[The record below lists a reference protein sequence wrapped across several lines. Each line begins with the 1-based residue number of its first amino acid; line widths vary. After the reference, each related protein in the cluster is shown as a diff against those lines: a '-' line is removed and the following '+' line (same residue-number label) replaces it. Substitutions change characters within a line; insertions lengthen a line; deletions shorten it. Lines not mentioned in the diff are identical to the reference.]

1 MGPSPAKSGA
11 AEKILNIM
19 ERIMKLKILSLSGL
33 VILALALCVSVTPTT
48 ASPKLPAAAAAAA
61 AAPAAAPQPAAVPAA
76 QREGHP
82 EIREAIA
89 SLRRAKDHLEHA
101 AHDFGGH
108 RVEAIKSIDESLKQL
123 QDCLKYDKD

>member
-11 AEKILNIM
+11 AEKILKIM

-48 ASPKLPAAAAAAA
+48 ASPKLPAAAAAA

>member
-1 MGPSPAKSGA
+1 
-11 AEKILNIM
+11 
-19 ERIMKLKILSLSGL
+19 MKLKILSLSSL

-48 ASPKLPAAAAAAA
+48 ASPKSPATPAAVPAAASQ
-61 AAPAAAPQPAAVPAA
+61 PAAAPAA

-82 EIREAIA
+82 EIREAIGA
-89 SLRRAKDHLEHA
+89 LRRAKDHLEHA

-108 RVEAIKSIDESLKQL
+108 RVEAIKAIDESLKQL